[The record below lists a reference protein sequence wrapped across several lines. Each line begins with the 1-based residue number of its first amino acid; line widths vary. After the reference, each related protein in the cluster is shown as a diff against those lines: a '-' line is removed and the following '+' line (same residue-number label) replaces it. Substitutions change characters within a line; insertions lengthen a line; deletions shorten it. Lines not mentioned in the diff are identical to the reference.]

1 MRRTALLIP
10 CLLALS
16 LSPAF
21 AAQSRR
27 APSSA
32 QLKAELKKVTAERDA
47 LQAKQAATQAKLDAQ
62 SALPSQLADAQ
73 ASRDQF
79 KAQAATATQELTS
92 LKAMMKENAG
102 DADALLKGV
111 AKAKDQLATCQADRD
126 KLAAENAELKRRLNG
141 PFQPGDTVI
150 ENETITPANPLNLY
164 KVTPKLSGWGAPK
177 GVVVVNVFID
187 DKGEVT
193 AARLL
198 QPLSGDSQKVKDA
211 NAACLDAAKR
221 VVFDPARTSDGTP
234 VKVWQGVGFYLD

>member
-1 MRRTALLIP
+1 MRRIALLIP
-10 CLLALS
+10 CLALCLA
-16 LSPAF
+16 PAF

-27 APSSA
+27 APTSA
-32 QLKAELKKVTAERDA
+32 QLKAELKKITAERDA
-47 LQAKQAATQAKLDAQ
+47 LQAKQTALQAKVDAQ
-62 SALPSQLADAQ
+62 SALPAQLADAQ

-79 KAQAATATQELTS
+79 KAQAASATQELSS

-102 DADALLKGV
+102 DSDALLKGV
-111 AKAKDQLATCQADRD
+111 AKTKDQLTACQADRD
-126 KLAAENAELKRRLNG
+126 KLATENTELKRRLNG
-141 PFQPGDTVI
+141 PFQPGDLVI
-150 ENETITPANPLNLY
+150 ETEAITPANPLNLY

-187 DKGEVT
+187 EKGEVT

-198 QPLSGDSQKVKDA
+198 QPLSGESQKVKDA

-221 VVFDPARTSDGTP
+221 VVFDPARTNDGTP

>member
-1 MRRTALLIP
+1 MRRTAALLMIP
-10 CLLALS
+10 CLML
-16 LSPAF
+16 
-21 AAQSRR
+21 AAQTHHT
-27 APSSA
+27 SA
-32 QLKAELKKVTAERDA
+32 STQVKKLTAERDA
-47 LQAKQAATQAKLDAQ
+47 LQAKLNAQADLA
-62 SALPSQLADAQ
+62 SQLADAQ
-73 ASRDQF
+73 GSRDQY
-79 KAQAATATQELTS
+79 KAQAASATQELAS
-92 LKAMMKENAG
+92 LKAMLKENAG
-102 DADALLKGV
+102 DSDALLKSV
-111 AKAKDQLATCQADRD
+111 SKSKDQLAACQADRD
-126 KLAAENAELKRRLNG
+126 KLAKENAELKRSLNG

-150 ENETITPANPLNLY
+150 ESADITPANPLNLY

>member
-1 MRRTALLIP
+1 MRRTAAALLLIP
-10 CLLALS
+10 CFALAS
-16 LSPAF
+16 
-21 AAQSRR
+21 QTHR
-27 APSSA
+27 APTSA
-32 QLKAELKKVTAERDA
+32 QLKADIKKLSSERDA
-47 LQAKQAATQAKLDAQ
+47 LQAKLDAQ
-62 SALPSQLADAQ
+62 SAVSSQLAEAQ
-73 ASRDQF
+73 ASRDQY
-79 KAQAATATQELTS
+79 KAQAAAATQELAS

-111 AKAKDQLATCQADRD
+111 AKAKDQLAACQAERD
-126 KLAAENAELKRRLNG
+126 KLAKENADLKRKLEG

-150 ENETITPANPLNLY
+150 ETGDITPANPLNLY

-177 GVVVVNVFID
+177 GVVVVNVFVD

-198 QPLSGDSQKVKDA
+198 QPLPGDSQKVKDA
-211 NAACLDAAKR
+211 NAACLEAAKR